1 MSNYAS
7 LDDLTGGNNNKPTT
21 GRNEFDIT
29 GGGKPIQ
36 INPPV
41 QQPNY
46 RQAVPTMTAGPI
58 DPSTVKPVDI
68 NALLPKR
75 APEPTPLEFDLM
87 GQLDAAVNREKEKIT
102 EFHDELFDKIR
113 EEVEAEQSAEETAV
127 LDAAIENGS
136 TITSFSAP
144 NDTDY
149 DMTDDVDEETGY
161 SVEYDH
167 VCANVDDNV
176 KDNLTDETASAKTE
190 EDSEPEQSSTPIN
203 SILGYMKNEDLF
215 DDEDEQEDAPVDQPT
230 GPSEAEAIRIIKE
243 EVSSRLGKKKVDLT
257 KFKFAQKA
265 MSAQKVM
272 KLAVTGHQNIAD
284 WILPMANRTISMT
297 GLSGPEILKLDPS
310 NSNRNRLNTFKDMYG
325 VLYKHVVDANK
336 PDFETWLKQL
346 RFGDMQHV
354 YFAAYMATFNGSSFI
369 NYSCPHCQNLFIH
382 DIEFSD
388 AVVYKDDETKQKVK
402 DLLKMDSTTQN
413 ADEYEVQLVQVSDN
427 YAFGIRT
434 PSVWNTVMEIATLSD
449 KFLEQH
455 ADLIDMIAYIDTIY
469 LIDYDNGELIP
480 VDVKPDHNDMG
491 KTVARRVKS
500 LHDIISTLS
509 SDEYMTIRSAIN
521 ELDTSAD
528 DISYRLPGCTCPKC
542 NKEIPAN
549 DNFTPEQMLF
559 TRHQLAAIAN
569 MSN

>member
-7 LDDLTGGNNNKPTT
+7 LDDLTGGNNKPTT

-29 GGGKPIQ
+29 GGGKPVQ

-46 RQAVPTMTAGPI
+46 RQAIPTTAAGPI
-58 DPSTVKPVDI
+58 DPNTVKPVDI

-87 GQLDAAVNREKEKIT
+87 GQLDVAVNREKEKIT

-113 EEVEAEQSAEETAV
+113 EEVEAEQSAEETAA

-149 DMTDDVDEETGY
+149 DDDVGEETGS
-161 SVEYDH
+161 SVECDH
-167 VCANVDDNV
+167 VCAHVDYNV
-176 KDNLTDETASAKTE
+176 KDNLTDETTSAKSE

-215 DDEDEQEDAPVDQPT
+215 DDEDEQEDTPVDQPT

-369 NYSCPHCQNLFIH
+369 NYSCPHCKNLFIH
-382 DIEFSD
+382 DIDFSD

-413 ADEYEVQLVQVSDN
+413 ADGYEVDLVQVSDN

-469 LIDYDNGELIP
+469 LIDYDNDELIP

-521 ELDTSAD
+521 DLDTSAD

-549 DNFTPEQMLF
+549 NNFTPEQMLF